1 MIKLDNRL
9 TALLGE
15 IEGEV
20 LADIG
25 CDHGKLA
32 VASLLEGKCSKVI
45 AGDIS
50 AESLKKAVKLAKE
63 YGLEEKIDC
72 RVSDGFDEIT
82 EDLSTALIAG
92 LGGYEIREILKR
104 RIPKVKRFVLCPHQN
119 VSIAR
124 KAINAIGYTAIKDFV
139 VKEGSKYY
147 QIIVAEKGAQK
158 YADNQLRFGLNSP
171 RSHFYDEMLLARK
184 NVIEERFCGRE
195 IPAGEMQS
203 EYQEI
208 LRCLK

>member
-72 RVSDGFDEIT
+72 KH
-82 EDLSTALIAG
+82 
-92 LGGYEIREILKR
+92 GG
-104 RIPKVKRFVLCPHQN
+104 
-119 VSIAR
+119 
-124 KAINAIGYTAIKDFV
+124 
-139 VKEGSKYY
+139 
-147 QIIVAEKGAQK
+147 
-158 YADNQLRFGLNSP
+158 
-171 RSHFYDEMLLARK
+171 
-184 NVIEERFCGRE
+184 
-195 IPAGEMQS
+195 
-203 EYQEI
+203 
-208 LRCLK
+208 